1 MNTNQ
6 LTFTRFI
13 AALFIVILHFAGNLF
28 IIENDFIKTQRQ
40 FLYLGVDYFYVL
52 SGFVMMLAYGD
63 KNIINKKEYWIN
75 RVARVYPLHIFTLSL
90 TVIISIFVSINYL
103 QYYNF
108 NLKSFLINA
117 LLIQSWIPEYS
128 LSWNVP
134 SWSVSVEMFFY
145 LTFPFIFNLII
156 KKLSLVKIGVVF
168 FIFWA
173 ISQIGMSLFYH
184 SSSYGGYQSLDRYF
198 LFYNPFLHFS
208 TFLIGLWFGK
218 FFKENY
224 TKFSRNY
231 DISILVVFIVC
242 TILVYLLKD
251 QFLHN
256 GLLAIPFAILITLV
270 ALNTG
275 RLTKLFN
282 KKAFVYLGEISFAM
296 YLLQNPVYIALRKIF
311 KTFGLNDNAYL
322 IFFVGLFLLIIA
334 SHLTYKYVEIPLKN
348 RIKKLKLLQ

>member
-13 AALFIVILHFAGNLF
+13 AALFIVIYHFASSLF
-28 IIENDFIKTQRQ
+28 IIENDFIKVQRE
-40 FLYLGVDYFYVL
+40 FLNLGVGYFYVL

-63 KNIINKKEYWIN
+63 KEKINKKDYWIN
-75 RVARVYPLHIFTLSL
+75 RVARVYPLHIFTLLLTIIVSL
-90 TVIISIFVSINYL
+90 LISVNYL
-103 QYYNF
+103 EYYDF
-108 NLKSFLINA
+108 NIKSFLINA

-145 LTFPFIFNLII
+145 FTFPFIYNFVI
-156 KKLSLVKIGVVF
+156 KKLSIVKIGVIF

-173 ISQIGMSLFYH
+173 ISQIGMSMFYH
-184 SSSYGGYQSLDRYF
+184 STSYGGYQSLDRYF
-198 LFYNPFLHFS
+198 LYYNPFLHFS

-224 TKFSRNY
+224 TKLVGNY
-231 DISILVVFIVC
+231 DVLIFVVFALC

-256 GLLAIPFAILITLV
+256 GLLAIPFAFLISLV

-282 KKAFVYLGEISFAM
+282 KKAFIYLGEISFAM
-296 YLLQNPVYIALRKIF
+296 YLLQNPIYIALRKVF
-311 KTFGLNDNAYL
+311 KVIGLSDNGYL
-322 IFFVGLFLLIIA
+322 IFFVGLIVLIIA
-334 SHLTYKYVEIPLKN
+334 SHLTYRFIEIPMKN
-348 RIKKLKLLQ
+348 RIRKLKWY